1 LAPPIIARVG
11 DNVAAGCL
19 AVTLTGPFC
28 SINPT
33 LHGMRHHTRR
43 AMVRHGGK
51 LGQYGAICRSE
62 GRNRSLIAT
71 GCDFWAD
78 GPVRCGQGRWMMRRI
93 GIVLFTLG
101 LLVSAGP
108 VRAEDFPSRRVTLVV
123 AFSAGGPVDVVAR
136 VFADRLGQRWGVPV
150 TVENRTGAGGNL
162 AAALVAKAAPDGYT
176 ILFTATGVA
185 INQSLMANPGFG
197 IAELAPIAFPSV
209 SSITLAVNPE
219 TPATTLEAFVAAH
232 RTHNFTFGT
241 AGIGS
246 GAHLTAEY
254 LFKALAKIEAI
265 HTPFQGAPQ
274 ASNALLGNHI
284 DLISVA
290 TSDAT
295 PLIQQG
301 RLRGL
306 GVSGEARSPVMPDV
320 PTLREQGFDLVTHGW
335 VTVMVPA
342 RTPAAVAEALNAAF
356 NDVIEDPDVR
366 HRLVNSELN
375 PRRQSLADAAQ
386 FLQTELA
393 TWSRMVGAI
402 GLKLK

>member
-1 LAPPIIARVG
+1 
-11 DNVAAGCL
+11 
-19 AVTLTGPFC
+19 
-28 SINPT
+28 
-33 LHGMRHHTRR
+33 
-43 AMVRHGGK
+43 
-51 LGQYGAICRSE
+51 
-62 GRNRSLIAT
+62 
-71 GCDFWAD
+71 
-78 GPVRCGQGRWMMRRI
+78 MRRL
-93 GIVLFTLG
+93 GIALLVAG
-101 LLVSAGP
+101 LLTSAGP
-108 VRAEDFPSRRVTLVV
+108 VQAEDFPGRRVTLVV

-136 VFADRLGQRWGVPV
+136 VFADRLAQRWGVPV
-150 TVENRTGAGGNL
+150 TVENRTGGGGNI
-162 AAALVAKAAPDGYT
+162 AAALVAKAASDGT
-176 ILFTATGVA
+176 TVLFTATGVA
-185 INQSLMANPGFG
+185 INQSLMANPGFA
-197 IAELAPIAFPSV
+197 IAELEPIAFPSV
-209 SSITLAVNPE
+209 SSITLAVNPDN
-219 TPATTLEAFVAAH
+219 PATTLKAFVAAH
-232 RTHNFTFGT
+232 QTESFTFGT

-254 LFKALAKIEAI
+254 LFKALARIEAI

-290 TSDAT
+290 SSDAT

-306 GVSGEARSPVMPDV
+306 GVSGEARSHVMPDV

-342 RTPAAVAEALNAAF
+342 KTPAAVAAALNAAF
-356 NDVIEDPDVR
+356 NDVAQDADVR

-375 PRRQSLADAAQ
+375 PRRQSLAEAAQ

>member
-1 LAPPIIARVG
+1 MRLIGV
-11 DNVAAGCL
+11 VLLAAGL
-19 AVTLTGPFC
+19 LT
-28 SINPT
+28 
-33 LHGMRHHTRR
+33 
-43 AMVRHGGK
+43 
-51 LGQYGAICRSE
+51 
-62 GRNRSLIAT
+62 
-71 GCDFWAD
+71 
-78 GPVRCGQGRWMMRRI
+78 
-93 GIVLFTLG
+93 
-101 LLVSAGP
+101 SAGP
-108 VRAEDFPSRRVTLVV
+108 VRAEDFPGRRVTLIV

-136 VFADRLGQRWGVPV
+136 VFADRLAQRWGVPV

-162 AAALVAKAAPDGYT
+162 AAAFVAKAAPDGYT

-185 INQSLMANPGFG
+185 INQSLMANPGFA
-197 IAELAPIAFPSV
+197 IAELEPIAFPSV
-209 SSITLAVNPE
+209 SSITLAVNPDN
-219 TPATTLEAFVAAH
+219 PSATLEAFVAAH
-232 RTHNFTFGT
+232 RTQNFTFGT

-254 LFKALAKIEAI
+254 LFKALARVEAI

-290 TSDAT
+290 SSDAT

-306 GVSGEARSPVMPDV
+306 AVSGEARSQVMPDV

-342 RTPAAVAEALNAAF
+342 KTPAAAAEALNAAF
-356 NDVIEDPDVR
+356 NDVTQDADVR

-375 PRRQSLADAAQ
+375 PHRQSLAETAA
-386 FLQTELA
+386 FLHAELA

>member
-1 LAPPIIARVG
+1 
-11 DNVAAGCL
+11 
-19 AVTLTGPFC
+19 
-28 SINPT
+28 
-33 LHGMRHHTRR
+33 MR
-43 AMVRHGGK
+43 
-51 LGQYGAICRSE
+51 L
-62 GRNRSLIAT
+62 
-71 GCDFWAD
+71 
-78 GPVRCGQGRWMMRRI
+78 I
-93 GIVLFTLG
+93 GIVLFAAG
-101 LLVSAGP
+101 LLASAGP
-108 VRAEDFPSRRVTLVV
+108 VRAEDFPTRRVTLVV

-136 VFADRLGQRWGVPV
+136 VFADRLAQRWGVPV
-150 TVENRTGAGGNL
+150 TVENRTGAGGNI
-162 AAALVAKAAPDGYT
+162 AAAFVAKAAPDGT
-176 ILFTATGVA
+176 TVLFTATGVA
-185 INQSLMANPGFG
+185 INQSLMANPGFAL
-197 IAELAPIAFPSV
+197 AELEPIAFPSI
-209 SSITLAVNPE
+209 SSITLAVNPDN
-219 TPATTLEAFVAAH
+219 PAATLKAFVAAH
-232 RTHNFTFGT
+232 QTRNFTFGT

-290 TSDAT
+290 SSDAT

-306 GVSGEARSPVMPDV
+306 AVSGDARSSVMPDV

-342 RTPAAVAEALNAAF
+342 KTPAAVAEALNAAF
-356 NDVIEDPDVR
+356 NDVAQDPDVR

-375 PRRQSLADAAQ
+375 PRRQSLAETAQ
-386 FLQTELA
+386 FLQSELA
-393 TWSRMVGAI
+393 TWSRMVEAI

>member
-1 LAPPIIARVG
+1 MTNLATCLMRAL
-11 DNVAAGCL
+11 VAAAAL
-19 AVTLTGPFC
+19 A
-28 SINPT
+28 
-33 LHGMRHHTRR
+33 
-43 AMVRHGGK
+43 A
-51 LGQYGAICRSE
+51 
-62 GRNRSLIAT
+62 
-71 GCDFWAD
+71 
-78 GPVRCGQGRWMMRRI
+78 
-93 GIVLFTLG
+93 
-101 LLVSAGP
+101 AGNL
-108 VRAEDFPSRRVTLVV
+108 RAEDFPSRRVTLIV

-150 TVENRTGAGGNL
+150 TVENRTGAGGNI

-185 INQSLMANPGFG
+185 INQSLMANAGFDV
-197 IAELAPIAFPSV
+197 AELEPIAFPSI
-209 SSITLAVNPE
+209 SSITLAINPDNA
-219 TPATTLEAFVAAH
+219 ATTLKQFVAAH
-232 RTHNFTFGT
+232 QAQSFTFGT

-290 TSDAT
+290 SSDAT

-306 GVSGEARSPVMPDV
+306 AVSGEGRSSLMPAV

-342 RTPAAVAEALNAAF
+342 RTPAAVAETLNAAF
-356 NDVIEDPDVR
+356 NDVTQDPDVR
-366 HRLVNSELN
+366 QRLVNSELN
-375 PRRQSLADAAQ
+375 PHRQSLAETAA
-386 FLQTELA
+386 FLQSELA
-393 TWSRMVGAI
+393 TWRRTVGAI

>member
-1 LAPPIIARVG
+1 MTFMK
-11 DNVAAGCL
+11 CL
-19 AVTLTGPFC
+19 LRT
-28 SINPT
+28 
-33 LHGMRHHTRR
+33 
-43 AMVRHGGK
+43 
-51 LGQYGAICRSE
+51 
-62 GRNRSLIAT
+62 
-71 GCDFWAD
+71 
-78 GPVRCGQGRWMMRRI
+78 
-93 GIVLFTLG
+93 
-101 LLVSAGP
+101 LLVIAALATIAH
-108 VRAEDFPSRRVTLVV
+108 AEDFPSRRVTLIVG
-123 AFSAGGPVDVVAR
+123 FSAGGPVDVVAR
-136 VFADRLGQRWGVPV
+136 VYADRLAQRWGVPV
-150 TVENRTGAGGNL
+150 TVENRTGAGGNI
-162 AAALVAKAAPDGYT
+162 AAALVAKSAPDGYT

-185 INQSLMANPGFG
+185 INQSLMASPGFAV
-197 IAELAPIAFPSV
+197 AELEPIAFPSV
-209 SSITLAVNPE
+209 SSITLAVNPDN
-219 TPATTLEAFVAAH
+219 PATTLKEFVAAH
-232 RTHNFTFGT
+232 RQQGFTFGT

-290 TSDAT
+290 SSDAT

-306 GVSGEARSPVMPDV
+306 GVSGEARSGVMPDV

-342 RTPAAVAEALNAAF
+342 KTPAAVAEALNAAF
-356 NDVIEDPDVR
+356 NDVTQDADVR

-386 FLQTELA
+386 FLQSELA
-393 TWSRMVGAI
+393 TWSRTVDAI

>member
-1 LAPPIIARVG
+1 MLQ
-11 DNVAAGCL
+11 L
-19 AVTLTGPFC
+19 
-28 SINPT
+28 
-33 LHGMRHHTRR
+33 
-43 AMVRHGGK
+43 
-51 LGQYGAICRSE
+51 
-62 GRNRSLIAT
+62 
-71 GCDFWAD
+71 
-78 GPVRCGQGRWMMRRI
+78 I
-93 GIVLFTLG
+93 GIVLLAAG

-108 VRAEDFPSRRVTLVV
+108 VRAEEFPSRRVTLVV

-136 VFADRLGQRWGVPV
+136 VFADRLAQRWGVPV
-150 TVENRTGAGGNL
+150 TVENRTGAGGNI
-162 AAALVAKAAPDGYT
+162 AAAFVAKAAPDGYT

-185 INQSLMANPGFG
+185 INQSLVANPGFA
-197 IAELAPIAFPSV
+197 IAELEPIAFLSV

-219 TPATTLEAFVAAH
+219 NPAATLPAFVAAH
-232 RTHNFTFGT
+232 RAQSFTFGT

-290 TSDAT
+290 SSDAT

-306 GVSGEARSPVMPDV
+306 AVSGESRSQVMPEV

-335 VTVMVPA
+335 VTAMVPA
-342 RTPAAVAEALNAAF
+342 KTPAAVAEALNAAF
-356 NDVIEDPDVR
+356 NDVTQDRDVR

-375 PRRQSLADAAQ
+375 PHRQSLADAAQ
-386 FLQTELA
+386 FLRSELA
-393 TWSRMVGAI
+393 TWSRTVDAI
-402 GLKLK
+402 GLKPK